1 MTAKT
6 TSSSARALADGK
18 PHIEWHRPVLTTED
32 RLLRIRA
39 LGERVAGHVQ
49 FFDGVAALVGSSDE
63 AKQGAVASFFECL
76 TRFERALGRIKD
88 ELQLG

>member
-1 MTAKT
+1 MTART
-6 TSSSARALADGK
+6 TSSFASALADGK

-49 FFDGVAALVGSSDE
+49 YFDGVATLLGSSDE
-63 AKQGAVASFFECL
+63 AKERAVALFFECL
-76 TRFERALGRIKD
+76 IRFERALGRIKD
-88 ELQLG
+88 DLQLG